1 VPAPGGAGIAG
12 GSPSATYG
20 RGMLEAARMRPRGL
34 LFLSNHPW
42 VALAVLAAIIV
53 LVIYLSR
60 RRR

>member
-1 VPAPGGAGIAG
+1 
-12 GSPSATYG
+12 
-20 RGMLEAARMRPRGL
+20 MLEAARMRPRGL

-42 VALAVLAAIIV
+42 VALAVLAAIVV